1 MRRNSDDF
9 IGFCYHCVMRTK
21 DTQQRGMWS
30 YVSDEER
37 IPQNHPLRAIS
48 AMTDAVLKDL
58 SPRFSPLYSRY
69 GRPSIPPEHLLRALL
84 LQVLYSV
91 RSERLLIEQ
100 LNYNILFRWFVG
112 INMDDPIWHPTT
124 FTKNRDRLLEGDIAR
139 AFFDGVVALA
149 KSKDL
154 MSDEHFTVDGTLIEA
169 WAGQKSF
176 VPKDGP
182 PANGGSSNP
191 TVNFHKTTRTND
203 THESTTDSE
212 ARLYRKG
219 PNQGAHL
226 VYMGHALME
235 NRSGLAADA
244 RLTVATG
251 MAEREAALDMVDMI
265 EGTHTVTLGADKGY
279 DTQDFVTG
287 LRERNATPHVAARK
301 ADIRRRSAIDKR
313 TTRHDGYAISQR
325 KRKRVE
331 EIFGWLK
338 TVGGLRKTRHKGREK
353 VEWMFTF
360 GLAIFNLVRI
370 RNLTLEAT
378 K

>member
-1 MRRNSDDF
+1 MIWYNFS
-9 IGFCYHCVMRTK
+9 VRTRDK
-21 DTQQRGMWS
+21 HQRGMWS

-37 IPQNHPLRAIS
+37 IPQDHPLRAIS

-58 SPRFSPLYSRY
+58 SPRFTPLYSKY
-69 GRPSIPPEHLLRALL
+69 GRPSIPPERLLRALL

-112 INMDDPIWHPTT
+112 LSMDDPVWHPTS

-149 KSKDL
+149 KAKNL

-182 PANGGSSNP
+182 PDSDGSSNP
-191 TVNFHKTTRTND
+191 TVSFHKTKRTNE
-203 THESTTDSE
+203 THESTTDPD
-212 ARLYRKG
+212 ARLYRKS
-219 PNQGAHL
+219 PNQGAQL

-235 NRSGLAADA
+235 NRSGLAVDA
-244 RLTVATG
+244 RLSVATG
-251 MAEREAALDMVDMI
+251 MAEREAAI
-265 EGTHTVTLGADKGY
+265 EMADAIAGRHPVTLGADKGY
-279 DTQDFVTG
+279 DTRDFVAA
-287 LRERNATPHVAARK
+287 LRDRNVTPHVAARI
-301 ADIRRRSAIDKR
+301 DSVYRSSAIDRR
-313 TTRHDGYAISQR
+313 TTRHEGYAVSQR
-325 KRKRVE
+325 RRKRIE

-338 TVGGLRKTRHKGREK
+338 TVGGLRKTRHRGRGK
-353 VEWMFTF
+353 VDWMFTF
-360 GLAIFNLVRI
+360 GLAAFNLVRI
-370 RNLTLEAT
+370 RNLMLEAA
-378 K
+378 

>member
-1 MRRNSDDF
+1 
-9 IGFCYHCVMRTK
+9 
-21 DTQQRGMWS
+21 MWS

-37 IPQNHPLRAIS
+37 IPQDHPLRAIS
-48 AMTDAVLKDL
+48 AMTDVVLKDL
-58 SPRFSPLYSRY
+58 SPRFAPLYSKY

-112 INMDDPIWHPTT
+112 INMDAPVWHPTT
-124 FTKNRDRLLEGDIAR
+124 FTKNRNRLLEGDIAR

-149 KSKDL
+149 KAKNL

-182 PANGGSSNP
+182 PSGDGSSNP

-203 THESTTDSE
+203 THASTTDSD
-212 ARLYRKG
+212 ARLYRKSR
-219 PNQGAHL
+219 NQDARL

-244 RLTVATG
+244 RLTLATG
-251 MAEREAALDMVDMI
+251 LAEREAAIDMADAI
-265 EGTHTVTLGADKGY
+265 EGTHRLTLGADKGY
-279 DTQDFVTG
+279 DTRGFVAD
-287 LRERNATPHVAARK
+287 LRARNITPHVAARN
-301 ADIRRRSAIDKR
+301 DNGRSYSALDKR
-313 TTRHDGYAISQR
+313 TTRHETYAISQR

-331 EIFGWLK
+331 ELFGWLK
-338 TVGGLRKTRHKGREK
+338 TVGGLRKTRHRGREK

-370 RNLTLEAT
+370 RNLTLET
-378 K
+378 T

>member
-1 MRRNSDDF
+1 
-9 IGFCYHCVMRTK
+9 
-21 DTQQRGMWS
+21 MWS

-37 IPQNHPLRAIS
+37 IPQDHPLRAIS

-58 SPRFSPLYSRY
+58 SPQFTPLYSKY
-69 GRPSIPPEHLLRALL
+69 GRPSIPPERLLRALL

-112 INMDDPIWHPTT
+112 MNMDDPIWHPTT

-176 VPKDGP
+176 VPKNGP
-182 PANGGSSNP
+182 PSGDGSSNP
-191 TVNFHKTTRTND
+191 TIDFHKTKRTND
-203 THESTTDSE
+203 THESTTDSD
-212 ARLYRKG
+212 ARLYRKSG
-219 PNQGAHL
+219 NQDARL

-235 NRSGLAADA
+235 NRSGLAADV
-244 RLTVATG
+244 RLTLATG
-251 MAEREAALDMVDMI
+251 TAEREAALEMADCI
-265 EGTHTVTLGADKGY
+265 GGRHAVTLGADKGY
-279 DTQDFVTG
+279 DVRDFVVR
-287 LRERNATPHVAARK
+287 LRERNVTPHIATRK
-301 ADIRRRSAIDKR
+301 ESIYRQSAIDGR
-313 TTRHDGYAISQR
+313 TTRHEGYAISQR

-331 EIFGWLK
+331 ELFGWLK
-338 TVGGLRKTRHKGREK
+338 TIGGLRKTRHRGQSK

-360 GLAIFNLVRI
+360 GLAVFNLVRI
-370 RNLTLEAT
+370 RKLTLEAT
-378 K
+378 

>member
-1 MRRNSDDF
+1 MRS
-9 IGFCYHCVMRTK
+9 K
-21 DTQQRGMWS
+21 DKQQRGMWS
-30 YVSDEER
+30 YVSDEDR
-37 IPQNHPLRAIS
+37 IPQDHPLRAIS

-58 SPRFSPLYSRY
+58 SPRFTPLYSKY

-149 KSKDL
+149 KAKNL

-176 VPKDGP
+176 APKDGP
-182 PANGGSSNP
+182 PTSGDGTSNP
-191 TVNFHKTTRTND
+191 TVNFHKTKRTND
-203 THESTTDSE
+203 THESTTDPE
-212 ARLYRKG
+212 ARLFRKSS
-219 PNQGAHL
+219 NRDARL

-244 RLTVATG
+244 RLTIASGT
-251 MAEREAALDMVDMI
+251 AEREAAIDMVDAI
-265 EGTHTVTLGADKGY
+265 PGRHPATLGADKGY
-279 DTQDFVTG
+279 DTRDFVTG
-287 LRERNATPHVAARK
+287 LRERNLTPHIAAR
-301 ADIRRRSAIDKR
+301 ADNIWRRSAIDKR
-313 TTRHDGYAISQR
+313 TTRHEGYAISQR
-325 KRKRVE
+325 KRKRIE
-331 EIFGWLK
+331 ELFGWLK
-338 TVGGLRKTRHKGREK
+338 TVGGLRKTRHRGRRR

-370 RNLTLEAT
+370 RNLLSEAA
-378 K
+378 